1 MKYIPYSCQTISA
14 EDINFVAE
22 AMRSEFLTQGARVS
36 EFENFFIDY
45 HQCGYAVAV
54 SSATAGLHLGCLA
67 LGIKPGDI
75 VWTSPNS
82 FVASA
87 NCALYCGASIDFVD
101 IDSATR
107 NMSLKSLKEKLH
119 IAELAGLLPKLVIPV
134 DFGGFSCDMRE
145 IRSLA
150 DKYGFFILEDASH
163 ATGARYLGNS
173 VGAAWADITV
183 FSFHA
188 IKIITTGE
196 GGMITTHNPV
206 LEQKI
211 RRLRSHGINRELD
224 VNSSDYEG
232 PWQYEQIEL
241 GFNYRLTD
249 FQSALGLS
257 QLSRLN
263 EFQASRQL
271 VATQYD
277 ELLRLF
283 PLKLPQRFSDRDSSW
298 HLYVVEIDDEK
309 TQLCRKDLFEHL
321 RNSGVGVNVHYFPI
335 HMQPYYQKLGFK
347 KKDFPCAENYYQHA
361 ISLPIYPSLNLD
373 QQNYIV
379 EAIGNFF
386 KGKF

>member
-1 MKYIPYSCQTISA
+1 
-14 EDINFVAE
+14 
-22 AMRSEFLTQGARVS
+22 MRSEFLTQGARVS